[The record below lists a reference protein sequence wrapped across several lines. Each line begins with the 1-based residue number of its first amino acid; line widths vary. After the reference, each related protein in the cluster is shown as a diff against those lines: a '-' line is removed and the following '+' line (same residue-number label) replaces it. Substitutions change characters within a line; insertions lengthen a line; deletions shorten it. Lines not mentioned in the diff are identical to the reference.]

1 MENTDKVFIEKYVER
16 LNKSTGLNNIKRN
29 IEDNK
34 IFWDYKEIEYRLK
47 MPSYGER
54 KIIDNAK
61 KAKYLELAGK
71 VPCEDELIKQLAQ
84 SGKSIK
90 KIRAEIKNL
99 EMDKEKYQE
108 LLAKE
113 AKPDPKHEDKKTI
126 KETIDEIEK
135 IVYKQVVLNYEIIQL
150 LSPSIENQIKDIALE
165 CVILNLFDKK
175 VEDKWVKVYED
186 KTKLDAEE
194 DSVLLDNAVEMAAN
208 LGIYNA

>member
-34 IFWDYKEIEYRLK
+34 IFWSYKEIEYRLK

-113 AKPDPKHEDKKTI
+113 AKTDPKHEDKKAI